1 MWSDEPV
8 EDPYLALGVAKDA
21 DISAIRSAHRKLVLK
36 YHPDRLKGDEER
48 AGGKDVFQKVQQAY
62 ELLSDPT
69 TRARYDNRVKLA
81 QLKKEAMTRDPS
93 PRTPAYPKYRDGGI
107 YEERAPNASYF
118 EEGYRYWEEEPR
130 TTYRMYDGYERERRP
145 DLKERK
151 STKWPEKLASG
162 LPFNSALKF
171 ELKAQKARE
180 TVKEK
185 TREKEIHVPS
195 AKSRDRDHRSARMD
209 KQSSRSRAYME
220 DDYSSSN
227 TTYVT
232 ISRPSPPR
240 PSKSLSNSTPRPRSK
255 PEHARRS
262 TSTLDKEDEDEDK
275 WHSIHGNAKEYIERS
290 QRPVLSGP
298 PMIPRT
304 IRGLSEDRQPE
315 RKSGSDS
322 DKRPQ
327 SSKGRKPSIDAHDQS
342 VGMQRVDSSWN
353 AWQNE
358 TEFRPK
364 DLPINIKGKKLDA
377 SPDTGSD
384 ECCMPKDVAD
394 KLGLKVCQEPSDIKS
409 FETGDGRILK
419 SIGRTTIDCSFWK
432 EPGRKMR
439 CVVYVFEKLI
449 TPLIMGRKFLE
460 STETLTRHQNRLVD
474 RPPRAGVCRVMH
486 LSRPKRRMRCYID
499 SDLVNANPDTGAEME
514 LVSPEFVKR
523 KGYTVTAPDAEHEEV
538 QFVDGSTARTQGQ
551 VTMRFE
557 AYGDALQEA
566 IPTKAR
572 YRKFYVIDG
581 LTTDVLLGEDLLY
594 GINAFTDHASS
605 FIDMDEFGLPLEL
618 KGIVWLDRAEQRLAR
633 VFGGDILDMSAQASP
648 GSAGKRL
655 ISK

>member
-21 DISAIRSAHRKLVLK
+21 DISAIRSAHRKLALK
-36 YHPDRLKGDEER
+36 YHPDRLKGDEEWAR
-48 AGGKDVFQKVQQAY
+48 GKDVFQKVQRAY

-118 EEGYRYWEEEPR
+118 EEGYRYREEEPR

-145 DLKERK
+145 DFGQPEKERK
-151 STKWPEKLASG
+151 STKWLEKLASG

-171 ELKAQKARE
+171 KLKAQIARE
-180 TVKEK
+180 RVKEK

-209 KQSSRSRAYME
+209 KQSSRSRAYM
-220 DDYSSSN
+220 D
-227 TTYVT
+227 
-232 ISRPSPPR
+232 
-240 PSKSLSNSTPRPRSK
+240 
-255 PEHARRS
+255 
-262 TSTLDKEDEDEDK
+262 
-275 WHSIHGNAKEYIERS
+275 GNAKEYIERS

-298 PMIPRT
+298 PIAPRT
-304 IRGLSEDRQPE
+304 YWGLTEDRQPE

-432 EPGRKMR
+432 EPGRKIR

-486 LSRPKRRMRCYID
+486 LSRPKRRMRCYIG

-605 FIDMDEFGLPLEL
+605 FIDVDEFGLPLEL

>member
-1 MWSDEPV
+1 MKLTILQIEHKQRNRQS
-8 EDPYLALGVAKDA
+8 LGVYK
-21 DISAIRSAHRKLVLK
+21 H
-36 YHPDRLKGDEER
+36 
-48 AGGKDVFQKVQQAY
+48 
-62 ELLSDPT
+62 
-69 TRARYDNRVKLA
+69 
-81 QLKKEAMTRDPS
+81 
-93 PRTPAYPKYRDGGI
+93 
-107 YEERAPNASYF
+107 
-118 EEGYRYWEEEPR
+118 WEETLQVLEQSLCNAANESFMSQSKDTLLGFTKLLEQP
-130 TTYRMYDGYERERRP
+130 YRNDSVATGRRIVLP
-145 DLKERK
+145 
-151 STKWPEKLASG
+151 PEAHSLTDAS
-162 LPFNSALKF
+162 SMCCQAL
-171 ELKAQKARE
+171 
-180 TVKEK
+180 
-185 TREKEIHVPS
+185 S
-195 AKSRDRDHRSARMD
+195 
-209 KQSSRSRAYME
+209 
-220 DDYSSSN
+220 
-227 TTYVT
+227 
-232 ISRPSPPR
+232 
-240 PSKSLSNSTPRPRSK
+240 
-255 PEHARRS
+255 
-262 TSTLDKEDEDEDK
+262 
-275 WHSIHGNAKEYIERS
+275 
-290 QRPVLSGP
+290 
-298 PMIPRT
+298 
-304 IRGLSEDRQPE
+304 
-315 RKSGSDS
+315 
-322 DKRPQ
+322 
-327 SSKGRKPSIDAHDQS
+327 
-342 VGMQRVDSSWN
+342 
-353 AWQNE
+353 
-358 TEFRPK
+358 K

-394 KLGLKVCQEPSDIKS
+394 KLGLKVRYEPSDIKS
-409 FETGDGRILK
+409 FEMGDGRILK

-432 EPGRKMR
+432 EPGRKIR

-486 LSRPKRRMRCYID
+486 LSRPKRRMRCYIG

-572 YRKFYVIDG
+572 YRRFYVLDG

-605 FIDMDEFGLPLEL
+605 FVDVNEFGLPLEL

-633 VFGGDILDMSAQASP
+633 IFGGDILDMSAQASP